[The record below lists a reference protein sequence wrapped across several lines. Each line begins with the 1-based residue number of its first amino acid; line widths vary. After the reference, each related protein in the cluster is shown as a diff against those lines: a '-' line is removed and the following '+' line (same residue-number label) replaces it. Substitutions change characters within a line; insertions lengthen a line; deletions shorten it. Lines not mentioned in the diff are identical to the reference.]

1 MRLLIALVL
10 GSFFACSNPKQSEEN
25 GDPLSGSFVI
35 ETDPSFLPIATV
47 LSETYEGLYPLVNIR
62 IDTIGGGNPYQRLVN
77 KEVRMLITAV
87 KLTANDSVALT
98 QRGVFPKVSHFY
110 NDALVLITKR
120 SDDSVPRFPFTI
132 RHESCFEFINNLKPI
147 KMRTDKAESENNRFL
162 MGLLSD
168 SCLIAWHYDATP
180 SVVINETAADEN
192 QVGVV
197 SWNYLCER
205 KSREVKE
212 IMERVSILPY
222 LDSLSNPVYPSQSTI
237 VTGQYPLHRPVYM
250 ITSEPYAGPATGFAA
265 WVASSEGQ
273 RVIRLFGAAPVRIP
287 PREIQIEN

>member
-1 MRLLIALVL
+1 MRFAIALIL
-10 GSFFACSNPKQSEEN
+10 GSFFACSDPNPSEEK

-35 ETDPSFLPIATV
+35 ETDPSFFPMATV
-47 LSETYEGLYPLVNIR
+47 LSEAYEGLYPLVNIR
-62 IDTIGGGNPYQRLVN
+62 IDTIGSGNPYQRLVN
-77 KEVRMLITAV
+77 KEIRMLITAV

-110 NDALVLITKR
+110 NDALVLIAKR
-120 SDDSVPRFPFTI
+120 INDSLPRFPFTI
-132 RHESCFEFINNLKPI
+132 RHESCFEFKNNLKPTN
-147 KMRTDKAESENNRFL
+147 MRTDMPESENNRYL
-162 MGLLSD
+162 MELMDD
-168 SCLIAWHYDATP
+168 SCMASWRFDTTP
-180 SVVINETAADEN
+180 SQVIEETAADEN

-205 KSREVKE
+205 KSKAVKGILE
-212 IMERVSILPY
+212 KVSIVPY
-222 LDSLSNPVYPSQSTI
+222 LDSLSNLVFPSQSTI
-237 VTGQYPLHRPVYM
+237 VTGQYPLCRPVYM